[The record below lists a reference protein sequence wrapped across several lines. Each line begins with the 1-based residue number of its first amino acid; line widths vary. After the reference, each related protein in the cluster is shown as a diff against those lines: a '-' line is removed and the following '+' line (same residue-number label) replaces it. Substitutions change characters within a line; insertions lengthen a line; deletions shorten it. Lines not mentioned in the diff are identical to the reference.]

1 MYNSNFSSVLLVINI
16 NGVKIL
22 INIENINYYPDNV
35 FFLLY
40 ISNFPSLLLA
50 INIKLTRRINLET
63 MQICFVKKKKS
74 SDKTQKLWNLKIRD
88 WGNIFCKF
96 FFNMKLLLTTKKAIW
111 VVNGGMS
118 QIWGK
123 VNKQTS
129 ETNIKKT
136 SDRGIQIGKT
146 QIQGNTDWNWKN
158 AKVSKSKGV
167 KMAGDTNN
175 FLSTVLKKNKD
186 RRRLM
191 WN

>member
-1 MYNSNFSSVLLVINI
+1 
-16 NGVKIL
+16 
-22 INIENINYYPDNV
+22 
-35 FFLLY
+35 
-40 ISNFPSLLLA
+40 
-50 INIKLTRRINLET
+50 
-63 MQICFVKKKKS
+63 
-74 SDKTQKLWNLKIRD
+74 
-88 WGNIFCKF
+88 
-96 FFNMKLLLTTKKAIW
+96 
-111 VVNGGMS
+111 MS

-191 WN
+191 WNKFFFLSFYILSLLTFRRSFEAAVNCNWLFTVIWRQLRNGQIIFRSDQDSIHPAQSPYLR